1 MLRKIVISL
10 KPPVAKAATC
20 VVVSFDL
27 REGEREREA
36 EEKKVKRA
44 HDSSPLRRSSRSLL
58 PYKLLGSSISTAP
71 SISAREPYTCG
82 TGEVCTPNAVALRA
96 RQVS

>member
-36 EEKKVKRA
+36 EEKK
-44 HDSSPLRRSSRSLL
+44 
-58 PYKLLGSSISTAP
+58 
-71 SISAREPYTCG
+71 
-82 TGEVCTPNAVALRA
+82 
-96 RQVS
+96 